1 MKNLWLFFVRY
12 NAFFWFILF
21 FGLSLFLVIKHN
33 SFQNSQYL
41 SSSNKVI
48 GGLYKKVNSWKEYL
62 ALEKQNKK
70 LSEENAKL
78 RFELYKRTTS
88 ILLDSTDLP
97 LDSAQLERYSF
108 IPAKVINNSI
118 HQKNNY
124 LTLDKGNKEGVKPG
138 MGVISPD
145 GIVGITLHV
154 SENFS
159 TVQSLLHAESK
170 VSVTL
175 DSTGIFASLVW
186 GENVDARYAMVED
199 IPNHIKV
206 RKGGTVYTSGFS
218 LFPEGLTVG
227 RIVETEI
234 VSKNSFKSSRVALS
248 TDFASLQHVYVVED
262 MLGEEKEELEES
274 EEVAHE

>member
-12 NAFFWFILF
+12 NSFFWFILF
-21 FGLSLFLVIKHN
+21 FGLSVFLIIQNN
-33 SFQNSQYL
+33 SFQKSQYL
-41 SSSNKVI
+41 SSSNKVV
-48 GGLYKKVNSWKEYL
+48 GGLFKKVNSWKEYL
-62 ALEKQNKK
+62 SLEQQNIK

-78 RFELYKRTTS
+78 RFELYKRTTN
-88 ILLDSTDLP
+88 ILLDSTALP
-97 LDSAQLERYSF
+97 LDSLQLERYKF
-108 IPAKVINNSI
+108 IPAKVINNST

-124 LTLDKGNKEGVKPG
+124 LTLDKGKKEGIKPG
-138 MGVISPD
+138 MGVISPN

-159 TVQSLLHAESK
+159 TVQSLLHTESK

-206 RKGGTVYTSGFS
+206 KKGGVIYTSGFS
-218 LFPEGLTVG
+218 LFPEGLAVG
-227 RIVETEI
+227 KIVETDI
-234 VSKNSFKSSRVALS
+234 VSKNSFKSTRVKLN
-248 TDFASLQHVYVVED
+248 TDFASLQHVYIVED
-262 MLGEEKEELEES
+262 VLGEEKEELEKL